1 MAYQLNEDL
10 TQWLTQHALD
20 LDQSS
25 KLADE
30 TFDQLSAAGLFA
42 LGVPV
47 EFGGTPDTQLED
59 AAWAVAEVAK
69 YSLSAAFML
78 WAQRCFISYLLL
90 HPKAPLSAALIHDA
104 VQGRVA
110 GATGLSNAI
119 KFIGGVEGLQT
130 TAQTTDQGWVL
141 NGYLPWVSNLHT
153 KQFYVVVAADRGE
166 QSPGVFALRHDDP
179 GVIRNPDLALH
190 CMQGSNTASIH
201 IEQCQVSAERL
212 IAESAADFIQI
223 VRPQF
228 LTLQSALST
237 GVSLRCLDQVLNHPR
252 ANAKQK
258 KQAAEYQARI
268 IAIQNELCAGSN
280 SGVFLDKPAELF
292 ALRIELAQLCQA
304 ASLLELQAEGGASF
318 LQGLRDHTQRR
329 LREALFLPMVSPSIS
344 QLQAV

>member
-10 TQWLTQHALD
+10 TQWLTQHALE
-20 LDQSS
+20 LDQNSD
-25 KLADE
+25 LADASFE
-30 TFDQLSAAGLFA
+30 QLAAAGLFG

-47 EFGGTPDTQLED
+47 EFGGNPNTHFEE

-90 HPKAPLSAALIHDA
+90 HPEAPLSAALLTDA
-104 VQGRVA
+104 VQGRIA

-119 KFIGGVEGLQT
+119 KFVGGVEGLQT
-130 TAQTTDQGWVL
+130 RAEATEQGWVL
-141 NGYLPWVSNLHT
+141 NGYLPWVSNLHS
-153 KQFYVVVAADRGE
+153 KDFYVVVAAEREG
-166 QSPGVFALRHDDP
+166 QSPAVFALHQHDT
-179 GVIRNPDLALH
+179 GLIRNPDLALH
-190 CMQGSNTASIH
+190 CMQGSNTASIK
-201 IEQCQVSAERL
+201 IEQCHVGHERL
-212 IAESAADFIQI
+212 LAESASGFIQV

-237 GVSLRCLDQVLNHPR
+237 GVSLRCLDQVLNHQR

-258 KQAAEYQARI
+258 KQATDYQARI
-268 IAIQNELCAGSN
+268 IEIQHELCAGCE
-280 SGVFLDKPAELF
+280 SGVFLEQPAALF